1 MTSGRTILVIKH
13 GALGDIV
20 QGLDGFASLRAGH
33 GGDHLAILT
42 SPAFAGLFGMM
53 PWFDEVLVDRR
64 GGALNLPEFLR
75 TLGVLRRPW
84 SRVYDFQSS
93 RRSRRYL
100 DHAIRRGTE
109 IVGHSRRASHPLPD
123 MAGMN
128 NRDRMLATARLGG
141 CPEVEADLSW
151 LLEGAAPSGR
161 RLAVLVPGCSPAK
174 PQKRWAPRNFAG
186 LGRWLEGGGFEVV
199 LVGTALDRGQG
210 DAILASLPGA
220 VDRIGGTSLPE
231 LAAVL
236 AGADLV
242 VGGDTGPVFLAARLG
257 VPTLMLMSG
266 HTDPS
271 MSAPTGARTAWLR
284 GEGIDDI
291 GPEAAIEACR
301 TLLAG

>member
-1 MTSGRTILVIKH
+1 MTSGKTILVIKH

-33 GGDHLAILT
+33 ADEHLAVLT
-42 SPAFAGLFGMM
+42 SPGFAKFFDMM
-53 PWFDEVLVDRR
+53 PWFNEVLVDRR
-64 GGALNLPEFLR
+64 GGMLDLPEFLR
-75 TLGVLRRPW
+75 MLGVLRRPW

-93 RRSRRYL
+93 RRTRRYL
-100 DHAIRRGTE
+100 NHLLRRGTE

-123 MAGMN
+123 MTEMN

-151 LLEGAAPSGR
+151 LLEGAVPSKR
-161 RLAVLVPGCSPAK
+161 PVAVLVPGCSPAK
-174 PQKRWAPRNFAG
+174 PQKRWAHGHFAG
-186 LGRWLEGGGFEVV
+186 LGRWLAEEGFEVV
-199 LVGTALDRGQG
+199 LVGTAVDRGQG
-210 DAILASLPGA
+210 DAILEALPEA
-220 VDRIGGTSLPE
+220 VDRIGATSLPE
-231 LAAVL
+231 LAAVF
-236 AGADLV
+236 AGAGLV

-266 HTDPS
+266 HTDPA

-284 GEGIDDI
+284 REAIDEI
-291 GPEAAIEACR
+291 RPEAAIEACR

>member
-20 QGLDGFASLRAGH
+20 QGFDGFASLRAGH
-33 GGDHLAILT
+33 AGDHLAVLT
-42 SPAFAGLFGMM
+42 GPGFAGLFGMM

-64 GGALNLPEFLR
+64 GGMLNPPEFLR
-75 TLGVLRRPW
+75 VLGTLRRPW

-93 RRSRRYL
+93 RRTRRYL
-100 DHAIRRGTE
+100 DLVLRRGTE

-151 LLEGAAPSGR
+151 LPGGAAPSGR
-161 RLAVLVPGCSPAK
+161 RVAVLVPGCSPAK
-174 PQKRWAPRNFAG
+174 PQKRWAHGHFAD
-186 LGRWLEGGGFEVV
+186 LGRWLTDAGFEVV
-199 LVGTALDRGQG
+199 LVGTAVDRAQG
-210 DAILASLPGA
+210 DAILEALPGA
-220 VDRIGGTSLPE
+220 VDRVGQTSLPE

-257 VPTLMLMSG
+257 APTLMLMSG

-271 MSAPTGARTAWLR
+271 MSAPAGGRTAWLR
-284 GEGIDDI
+284 QERVDDI
-291 GPEAAIEACR
+291 RPEAAVEACR
-301 TLLAG
+301 SLLAG

>member
-1 MTSGRTILVIKH
+1 MTSGKTILVIKH

-20 QGLDGFASLRAGH
+20 QGFDGFASLRAGH
-33 GGDHLAILT
+33 AGEHLAVLT
-42 SPAFAGLFGMM
+42 SPGFAGFFEAM

-64 GGALNLPEFLR
+64 GGMLDLPEFLR
-75 TLGVLRRPW
+75 ILKVLRRPW

-93 RRSRRYL
+93 RRTRRYL
-100 DHAIRRGTE
+100 DHIIRRGTE

-128 NRDRMLATARLGG
+128 NRERMLATAGLGG

-151 LLEGAAPSGR
+151 LKAGAAPPGR
-161 RLAVLVPGCSPAK
+161 RVAVLVPGCSPAK
-174 PQKRWAPRNFAG
+174 PQKRWAHGHFAD
-186 LGRWLEGGGFEVV
+186 LGQWLANEGFEVV
-199 LVGTALDRGQG
+199 LVGTAVDRAQG
-210 DAILASLPGA
+210 DAILKALPAA
-220 VDRIGGTSLPE
+220 VDRIGRTSLPE

-236 AGADLV
+236 AAADLV

-257 VPTLMLMSG
+257 APTLMLMSG

-271 MSAPTGARTAWLR
+271 MSAPSGAQTAWLR
-284 GEGIDDI
+284 REAMDEIR
-291 GPEAAIEACR
+291 PEAAIEACR